1 MLAQLTISNF
11 AIVRE
16 LEIDFHSGMTAI
28 TGETG
33 AGKSIAIDALGL
45 CLGGRAEADMVRRGA
60 TRADLCARFALKD
73 TPAAQRWLEE
83 NQLESGRECLLR
95 RVISADGRSRGF
107 INGTAVPLSQLR
119 ELGQLLIQ
127 IHGQHAHQLLTK
139 PEHQKTLLDGYTGE
153 YALTQRMAEHYRQW
167 HQSCRELAQHQQ
179 QSQERA
185 ARADLLQYQLKE
197 LNEFNPLPGEFEQI
211 DEEYKRLAN
220 SGQLLSTC
228 QHALTVLAD
237 GEEANLQSQLYT
249 AKQLVSELVGMDS
262 KLSGVL
268 DMLEEAAI
276 QLSEASDELRHYHDR
291 LDLDPNRLFE
301 LEQRISRQIALA
313 RKHQVMPEEL
323 PAVYQ
328 AMLEEQRLL
337 DDSAGSLES
346 LSQQVVEHH
355 QLALETARQLHAL
368 RQASADELT
377 QLITE
382 SMHSLSMPH
391 GVFAIEVAF
400 DERHLTA
407 DGADHIEFRVTTNP
421 GQPLQPIAKVASGG
435 ELSRIALAIQVIT
448 ARKMETPAL
457 IFDEVD
463 VGISGPTAAVVGK
476 LLRQL
481 GESTQVMCVTHLPQ
495 VAGCGHHHFF
505 VCKET
510 DGEMTETHMQPL
522 DKRARLQELARL
534 LGGSEVTRNTFYYYY
549 TDIYALTEDVF
560 ESEVEKL
567 SESIDSYDS
576 WQKAFLAATAF
587 AAENKR
593 MILHLHNSAH
603 RDILARY
610 FHKTILTGMLSY
622 VQKEAEGLDVSE
634 RKIMALA
641 RFYTAALAGLTVEWL
656 DSGMKGAPDSF
667 LADLG
672 DMLDGNIRHSL
683 ERGCGKADQ

>member
-45 CLGGRAEADMVRRGA
+45 CLGGRAEADMVRAGA
-60 TRADLCARFALKD
+60 PRADLCARFALKD

-83 NQLESGRECLLR
+83 NQLEDGRECLLR
-95 RVISADGRSRGF
+95 RVISSDGRSRGF

-139 PEHQKTLLDGYTGE
+139 SEHQKSLLDGYAGE
-153 YALTQRMAEHYRQW
+153 YALTQQMAEHYRAW

-185 ARADLLQYQLKE
+185 ARAELLHYQLKE
-197 LNEFNPLPGEFEQI
+197 LNEFHPQPGEFEQI

-220 SGQLLSTC
+220 SGQLLSTS
-228 QHALTVLAD
+228 QHALNVLAD
-237 GEEANLQSQLYT
+237 GEEVNLQSQLYT
-249 AKQLVSELVGMDS
+249 ARQLLTELAGMDS
-262 KLSGVL
+262 RLSGVL

-276 QLSEASDELRHYHDR
+276 QISEASDELRHYCDR
-291 LDLDPNRLFE
+291 LDLDPNRLYE
-301 LEQRISRQIALA
+301 LEQRISRQISLA
-313 RKHQVMPEEL
+313 RKHHIAPEEL
-323 PAVYQ
+323 PQ
-328 AMLEEQRLL
+328 FHQSLLDEQQLL
-337 DDSAGSLES
+337 DDQAD
-346 LSQQVVEHH
+346 SQETLALAVTQHH
-355 QLALETARQLHAL
+355 QLALSSAQALHTQRVKYA
-368 RQASADELT
+368 QELSE
-377 QLITE
+377 LITE
-382 SMHSLSMPH
+382 SMHALSMPH
-391 GVFAIEVAF
+391 GVFVIDVDF
-400 DERHLTA
+400 DDRSLTA
-407 DGADHIEFRVTTNP
+407 EGADRIEFRVTTNP

-505 VCKET
+505 VSKET
-510 DGEMTETHMQPL
+510 DGAMTETHMQPL

-534 LGGSEVTRNTFYYYY
+534 LGGSEVTRN
-549 TDIYALTEDVF
+549 ALANAKE
-560 ESEVEKL
+560 L
-567 SESIDSYDS
+567 
-576 WQKAFLAATAF
+576 LAA
-587 AAENKR
+587 
-593 MILHLHNSAH
+593 
-603 RDILARY
+603 
-610 FHKTILTGMLSY
+610 
-622 VQKEAEGLDVSE
+622 
-634 RKIMALA
+634 
-641 RFYTAALAGLTVEWL
+641 
-656 DSGMKGAPDSF
+656 
-667 LADLG
+667 
-672 DMLDGNIRHSL
+672 
-683 ERGCGKADQ
+683 

>member
-60 TRADLCARFALKD
+60 SRADLCARFALKD

-95 RVISADGRSRGF
+95 RVISTDGRSRGF

-139 PEHQKTLLDGYTGE
+139 PEHQKTLLDGYTSE
-153 YALTQRMAEHYRQW
+153 YALTQLMAGHYRQW

-197 LNEFNPLPGEFEQI
+197 LNEFCPQQGEFEQI
-211 DEEYKRLAN
+211 DEEYRRLAN

-228 QHALTVLAD
+228 QHALTVMAD
-237 GEEANLQSQLYT
+237 GEEANLQSQLYA
-249 AKQLVSELVGMDS
+249 AKQLVGELVGMDS
-262 KLSGVL
+262 KLSSVL
-268 DMLEEAAI
+268 DMLEEASI
-276 QLSEASDELRHYHDR
+276 QLSEATDELRHYNDR

-301 LEQRISRQIALA
+301 LEQRISRQISLA
-313 RKHQVMPEEL
+313 RKHQITPEEL
-323 PAVYQ
+323 PAFYQ
-328 AMLEEQRLL
+328 ALLEEQRLL
-337 DDSAGSLES
+337 DDSAGSQES
-346 LSQQVVEHH
+346 LSQTVVEHH
-355 QLALETARQLHAL
+355 QLALETARQLHAA
-368 RQASADELT
+368 RQRSADELT
-377 QLITE
+377 RLITE

-391 GVFAIEVAF
+391 GVFAIDIVF

-407 DGADHIEFRVTTNP
+407 EGADRIEFRVTTNP

-495 VAGCGHHHFF
+495 VAGCGHHHFI

-510 DGEMTETHMQPL
+510 DGEMTETHMHPL

-534 LGGSEVTRNTFYYYY
+534 LGGSEVTRNTL
-549 TDIYALTEDVF
+549 ANAKEL
-560 ESEVEKL
+560 
-567 SESIDSYDS
+567 
-576 WQKAFLAATAF
+576 LAA
-587 AAENKR
+587 
-593 MILHLHNSAH
+593 
-603 RDILARY
+603 
-610 FHKTILTGMLSY
+610 
-622 VQKEAEGLDVSE
+622 
-634 RKIMALA
+634 
-641 RFYTAALAGLTVEWL
+641 
-656 DSGMKGAPDSF
+656 
-667 LADLG
+667 
-672 DMLDGNIRHSL
+672 
-683 ERGCGKADQ
+683 

>member
-45 CLGGRAEADMVRRGA
+45 CLGGRAEADMVRAGA
-60 TRADLCARFALKD
+60 PRADLCARFVLKD

-83 NQLESGRECLLR
+83 NQLEDGRECLLR
-95 RVISADGRSRGF
+95 RVISSDGRSRGF

-139 PEHQKTLLDGYTGE
+139 SEHQKNLLDGYAGE
-153 YALTQRMAEHYRQW
+153 YALTQQMAEHYRAW

-185 ARADLLQYQLKE
+185 ARAELLHYQLKE
-197 LNEFNPLPGEFEQI
+197 LNEFHPQPGEFEQI

-220 SGQLLSTC
+220 SGQLLSTS
-228 QHALTVLAD
+228 QHALNVLAD
-237 GEEANLQSQLYT
+237 GEEVNLQSQLYT
-249 AKQLVSELVGMDS
+249 ARQLLTELAGMDPR
-262 KLSGVL
+262 LSGVL

-276 QLSEASDELRHYHDR
+276 QISEASDELRHYCDR
-291 LDLDPNRLFE
+291 LDLDPNRLYE
-301 LEQRISRQIALA
+301 LEQRISRQISLA
-313 RKHQVMPEEL
+313 RKHHISPEEL
-323 PAVYQ
+323 PQ
-328 AMLEEQRLL
+328 FHQSLLDEQRLL
-337 DDSAGSLES
+337 DDQAD
-346 LSQQVVEHH
+346 SQETLVLAVTQHH
-355 QLALETARQLHAL
+355 RLALSSAQALHTQRVKYA
-368 RQASADELT
+368 QELSE
-377 QLITE
+377 LITE
-382 SMHSLSMPH
+382 SIHALSMPH
-391 GVFAIEVAF
+391 GVFVIDVDF
-400 DERHLTA
+400 DERSLTA
-407 DGADHIEFRVTTNP
+407 EGADRIEFRVTTNP

-505 VCKET
+505 VSKET
-510 DGEMTETHMQPL
+510 DGAMTETHMQPL

-534 LGGSEVTRNTFYYYY
+534 LGGSEVTRN
-549 TDIYALTEDVF
+549 ALANAKE
-560 ESEVEKL
+560 L
-567 SESIDSYDS
+567 
-576 WQKAFLAATAF
+576 LAA
-587 AAENKR
+587 
-593 MILHLHNSAH
+593 
-603 RDILARY
+603 
-610 FHKTILTGMLSY
+610 
-622 VQKEAEGLDVSE
+622 
-634 RKIMALA
+634 
-641 RFYTAALAGLTVEWL
+641 
-656 DSGMKGAPDSF
+656 
-667 LADLG
+667 
-672 DMLDGNIRHSL
+672 
-683 ERGCGKADQ
+683 